1 MKDIKELL
9 RSIKENQLAV
19 KEHRDELNYASILQQ
34 GLMPKQRHFDRVFEE
49 SFFIYQPKNI
59 VSGDFYWIGEKNG
72 IRYFAG
78 ADCTGHGVPAAMLSV
93 LAYSLLNYA
102 LYNAD
107 LVTPSEIL
115 QKVDL
120 KFIESFDFDGSKVT
134 TNDWIDISLC
144 ALDMENSSLTF
155 CGANRKALIV
165 SEDSSQVLP
174 GNRYPIGGW
183 QLQELRNFSEHTI
196 PVALGDWIYLGSDG
210 YQDQFGGPSTSSGTA
225 GKKLGSKKL
234 HLMLKSIANLPA
246 VDQRT
251 FLLEHLEGWKNNFE
265 QTDDI
270 CLLGV
275 RV

>member
-1 MKDIKELL
+1 
-9 RSIKENQLAV
+9 
-19 KEHRDELNYASILQQ
+19 
-34 GLMPKQRHFDRVFEE
+34 
-49 SFFIYQPKNI
+49 
-59 VSGDFYWIGEKNG
+59 
-72 IRYFAG
+72 
-78 ADCTGHGVPAAMLSV
+78 MLSV

-107 LVTPSEIL
+107 LITPSEIL

-155 CGANRKALIV
+155 CGANRKAFVV
-165 SEDSSQVLP
+165 SENTSQVLT

-183 QLQELRNFSEHTI
+183 QVEKSRTFSEHTI
-196 PVALGDWIYLGSDG
+196 PVAQGDWIYLGSDG
-210 YQDQFGGPSTSSGTA
+210 YQDQFGGLT
-225 GKKLGSKKL
+225 GKKLGSKQL
-234 HLMLKSIANLPA
+234 HRLLKSIANLPA

-251 FLLEHLEGWKNNFE
+251 FLTEHLESWKNNHE